1 MCFQDTKRMLGRH
14 IQWLLCASVLVNMLL
29 LLFVM
34 FHQPED
40 GVSALPGHHP
50 INPDQM
56 DKRYLQAF
64 IQEKVPRPH
73 VVKTAVTRR
82 QKDLRNNKEWE
93 KVQQV
98 PTEKPTWSYN
108 KTAADGF
115 RKELEDICNT
125 KDDFIVTKKNFPVGS
140 VIQYDA
146 ERHSRLNVTND
157 VWERFPQ
164 SSPFGHIKHSRCS
177 VVGNSGILKNSNCGK
192 EIDAANFVFRCN
204 MAPIDGNHI
213 AEVGS
218 TKI

>member
-1 MCFQDTKRMLGRH
+1 MFTARHHQKYRRLGDRCSN
-14 IQWLLCASVLVNMLL
+14 ILATRLRLGWCPTLP
-29 LLFVM
+29 
-34 FHQPED
+34 PED
-40 GVSALPGHHP
+40 VPVVRHPRQSHTFSFTAPHTCTKWHDSHLPQLC
-50 INPDQM
+50 I
-56 DKRYLQAF
+56 
-64 IQEKVPRPH
+64 VWPH

-157 VWERFPQ
+157 VWERF
-164 SSPFGHIKHSRCS
+164 SPG
-177 VVGNSGILKNSNCGK
+177 
-192 EIDAANFVFRCN
+192 
-204 MAPIDGNHI
+204 
-213 AEVGS
+213 
-218 TKI
+218 